1 MNPRLAA
8 ARALT
13 PVLLGRASLASSLSP
28 LLAKVTPRDRA
39 LTQELTFGSARW
51 QPSLQVLL
59 NRLLQ
64 KPLKASDQD
73 IGALLLVG
81 LYQLFFSRIPPHAAI
96 GETVGCAVALRKS
109 WAKGLLNAVLRR
121 AQREQQSLLE
131 WLKTSADPV
140 VSSAH
145 PAWLQQKLELAYP
158 LELYPDDW
166 KSICEANNSR
176 PNMTLRVNR
185 RQISPEDYL
194 RQLSNAGILGSLCC
208 YSEDAILLDEP
219 VDVQQLPG
227 FAQGLVSV
235 QDEAAQL
242 AADFLQLSPGQRV
255 LDACAAPGG
264 KTCHL
269 LEVEPNLAEV
279 LALDVDEKRLK
290 RVEENLQ
297 RLQLRGCRLLAA
309 DAREVGRW
317 WDGTLFDR
325 ILLDAPCSGTGVIR
339 RHPDIKLTRRPE
351 DIPKLAQQQG
361 ELLDA
366 LWPCLKVGGLLLYVT
381 CSILPEENREVIGA
395 FLKRTKSAEAM
406 PITTDFDLK
415 QPPPQPHGL
424 QLLPCEENELDGGH
438 DGFYY
443 ARLRKVA

>member
-13 PVLLGRASLASSLSP
+13 PVLLGRASLASSLPP
-28 LLAKVTPRDRA
+28 LLGKVPLRDRA
-39 LTQELTFGSARW
+39 LTQELAFGSARW
-51 QPSLQVLL
+51 QPSLQALVDK
-59 NRLLQ
+59 LLQ

-81 LYQLFFSRIPPHAAI
+81 LYQLLFSRIPPHAAI
-96 GETVGCAVALRKS
+96 GETVGCAAALRKT

-131 WLKTSADPV
+131 WLKSSADPAV
-140 VSSAH
+140 RCAH

-158 LELYPDDW
+158 EQW
-166 KSICEANNSR
+166 EAICEANNHR
-176 PNMTLRVNR
+176 PSMTLRVNQ
-185 RQISPEDYL
+185 RQISRTDYL
-194 RQLSNAGILGSLCC
+194 QQLAEMGIGATCC
-208 YSEDAILLDEP
+208 QHSADGLLLDEP
-219 VDVQQLPG
+219 LDVSLLPG
-227 FAQGLVSV
+227 FAQGTVSV

-242 AADFLQLSPGQRV
+242 AADFLQLAPGLRV

-269 LEVEPNLAEV
+269 LEAEPQLGEL

-297 RLQLRGCRLLAA
+297 RLQLNACRLLAL
-309 DAREVGRW
+309 DARQTQNW
-317 WDGTLFDR
+317 WDGAPFDR

-339 RHPDIKLTRRPE
+339 RHPDIKLTRRAD
-351 DIPKLAQQQG
+351 DIAKLAKQQG
-361 ELLDA
+361 ELLNA
-366 LWPCLKVGGLLLYVT
+366 LWPCLNPGGLLLYIT
-381 CSILPEENREVIGA
+381 CSVLPEENSEVITA
-395 FLKRTKSAEAM
+395 FLKRTPNAEVL
-406 PITTDFDLK
+406 PINVPYGLV
-415 QPPPQPHGL
+415 QSQGL
-424 QLLPCEENELDGGH
+424 QLLPLKKNGQNQCSEY

-443 ARLRKVA
+443 ARLHKVC